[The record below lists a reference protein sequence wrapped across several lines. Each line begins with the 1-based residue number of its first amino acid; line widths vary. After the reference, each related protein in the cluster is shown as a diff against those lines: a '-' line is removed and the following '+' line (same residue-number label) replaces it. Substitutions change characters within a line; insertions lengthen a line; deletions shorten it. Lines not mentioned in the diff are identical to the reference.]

1 MSSHA
6 NSTDA
11 LALLPDVTLEVRQ
24 GTGRSASYPL
34 DSIDFLIGTVPG
46 CDLRLAG
53 SDAPAVLCLLARHA
67 QGVAIRKLAPT
78 QTILVNGRSVS
89 SMELAHGDR
98 VTLGSVEITLQVHT
112 TAVVSATHA
121 KSASQ
126 LEETQRALQEK
137 INAFRAQVVQFQH
150 EKELLQDERSR
161 LQQQDELAARD
172 RTATLEADRQQLLG
186 DLLRRDQAMQQQ
198 ARELQRE
205 IQEAARLRQ
214 ELAEQRRQLFDSHQE
229 RRDRLMKLQEEID
242 NTTFALQERE
252 KKLVLDEAN
261 AVRVRAQDIAR
272 HAELTRLV
280 EQLAADRSD
289 LESARRSWQDEID
302 AREADLRDREE
313 SLTRARVEVD
323 AKVTQ
328 YHTDILRLDRQQGSL
343 EVREAAVRQ
352 QTEEVA
358 DKQQRLSHDSAELE
372 QQVRQLDELRLKL
385 SDEADRLKQQR
396 QEQDAQV
403 QQLNQRAAIL
413 DGQQTTFAGLRSR
426 LERTREELRAQ
437 ELLLDEQRAQQA
449 ARAGEIEQRGL
460 QVQRLEAEI
469 DGERRLHE
477 QERVKWAER
486 GAVMESAVRQL
497 KETQSKFAAE
507 EERLR
512 RHAQE
517 LEERGKQLL
526 EQEGILQGR
535 LAHLVEAQE
544 RLDAERQALRD
555 RAAAAIRSEQARE
568 ALQEQLRNRA
578 LELDARQKWLH
589 DQFAEHEPKFA
600 TFAED
605 SARTEQ
611 EQLEASQRLDALRLA
626 LDDRAAKLDA
636 QHAELSGFE
645 QKYHDQL
652 AYVAQQRRSLADER
666 VQLQIAQQ
674 AALEKQA
681 LDRAEFDAL
690 RQEAQGFA
698 QQTPDLELRVRASLE
713 RLSHAREQVR
723 DHLGEIHQ
731 YVRSSQDDLEK
742 LRGKLQAEVET
753 QQQQELGLR
762 RNQDEHRLAMV
773 AFRQQ
778 LIDWQGQIAE
788 MKRQL
793 SRDGTRLER
802 KQAQVEEQARK
813 VDATTQKL
821 AKQAEDLQEQQRE
834 VADRRQ
840 EMDTHLVDMREW
852 YRRKLRDLAGI
863 PMWPGA
869 EVDAPQ
875 PALEPA
881 GEAAGEYGEDGE
893 PGIVPTSRSILAL
906 SGPIDHGDQQLGEV
920 LRDLQLIDADTLTAL
935 LAESRRQ
942 RRSLRQVLLAS
953 GAVTL
958 YQLAIIEAGNVHAL
972 MLGPVRVIDRIRTT
986 PHETI
991 YRVFDPRRG
1000 TEAVLRHLAESD
1012 MADAL
1017 RPDEFRQRFAQAIL
1031 SDPHLVHS
1039 LEVFDLHG
1047 RPAALQEWA
1056 TGLPATDWPPLA
1068 AAPGVCF
1075 RLLTQAALGL
1085 AAAHQTG
1092 LVHGHLREGL
1102 VLLTG
1107 DGVLKLSGLGE
1118 PPWLVGAGEEEA
1130 DFRDDLKALGRIVSG
1145 WCTPT
1150 GVRRGARTKP
1160 LPDGLVSVLY
1170 RLAADGAAG
1179 YRDVRELLDDLEK
1192 ASSEV
1197 PPNSEAWDRLL
1208 KYVREHG
1215 GAEILLRQSA

>member
-1 MSSHA
+1 MSSHDL
-6 NSTDA
+6 STDA

-34 DSIDFLIGTVPG
+34 GTLDFLIGTVPG

-53 SDAPAVLCLLARHA
+53 SDSPAVLCLLARHA
-67 QGVAIRKLAPT
+67 QGIAIRKLAPT

-98 VTLGSVEITLQVHT
+98 ITIGGVEITLQVHAST
-112 TAVVSATHA
+112 VVSTTHA
-121 KSASQ
+121 KLASQ
-126 LEETQRALQEK
+126 LEATQRELQDK
-137 INAFRAQVVQFQH
+137 INTFRAQVVQFQR
-150 EKELLQDERSR
+150 EKESFQRERDQ
-161 LQQQDELAARD
+161 LQQQNEAARRD
-172 RTATLEADRQQLLG
+172 QAANLEAERQRLLG
-186 DLLRRDQAMQQQ
+186 DLLRRDQASQQQ
-198 ARELQRE
+198 ASDLERDK
-205 IQEAARLRQ
+205 QETARLRQ

-229 RRDRLMKLQEEID
+229 RRDRLMAMQEEID
-242 NTTFALQERE
+242 KTALALQERE
-252 KKLVLDEAN
+252 KKLTQDEVH
-261 AVRVRAQDIAR
+261 AVRLREQDIER
-272 HAELTRLV
+272 HTELTRLV
-280 EQLAADRSD
+280 EQLTAERSAFD
-289 LESARRSWQDEID
+289 LARAGWKTEID

-313 SLTRARVEVD
+313 ALTRSRLDLD
-323 AKVTQ
+323 AKLRQ
-328 YHTDILRLDRQQGSL
+328 YQTDILRLDRQQGSL
-343 EVREAAVRQ
+343 EVRETAVRQ
-352 QTEEVA
+352 QA
-358 DKQQRLSHDSAELE
+358 DEIAEKQQRLNHDSAELE
-372 QQVRQLDELRLKL
+372 EQVRQLDELRLQL
-385 SDEADRLKQQR
+385 SDESERLKLQR

-403 QQLNQRAAIL
+403 HQLNQRAAIL

-426 LERTREELRAQ
+426 LERTREEIRAQ
-437 ELLLDEQRAQQA
+437 ELQLDEQRAQLA
-449 ARAGEIEQRGL
+449 ARADEIEQRGL
-460 QVQRLEAEI
+460 NVQRLEAEI

-486 GAVMESAVRQL
+486 GAVMESAVKQL
-497 KETQSKFAAE
+497 KETQAKFAAE

-526 EQEGILQGR
+526 EQEGIFQGR
-535 LAHLVEAQE
+535 LSHLVEAQE
-544 RLDAERQALRD
+544 RLDAERQSLRD
-555 RAAAAIRSEQARE
+555 RAASVIQSEQARE

-578 LELDARQKWLH
+578 MELESRQKWLH
-589 DQFAEHEPKFA
+589 EQFAEHEPKFA
-600 TFAED
+600 AFAEER
-605 SARTEQ
+605 ARFEQ
-611 EQLEASQRLDALRLA
+611 EQHEATQRLDALRLA

-652 AYVAQQRRSLADER
+652 AYVAQQRKSLADER
-666 VQLQIAQQ
+666 VQFQITQQ
-674 AALEKQA
+674 AALEKHA
-681 LDRAEFDAL
+681 ADRAEFDAL
-690 RQEAQGFA
+690 RLEAAGLA
-698 QQTPDLELRVRASLE
+698 QQMPDMELRVSASLE
-713 RLSHAREQVR
+713 RLKHAREQVR

-731 YVRSSQDDLEK
+731 YVRSNQDDLEK
-742 LRGKLQAEVET
+742 LRGKLQAEVELM
-753 QQQQELGLR
+753 QQQEQGLR

-813 VDATTQKL
+813 VDATSQQL
-821 AKQAEDLQEQQRE
+821 AKQAEELHEQQRE

-840 EMDTHLVDMREW
+840 EMDSHLVEMREW

-863 PMWPGA
+863 PMSAGA
-869 EVDAPQ
+869 ELDAP
-875 PALEPA
+875 PMLH
-881 GEAAGEYGEDGE
+881 EAVTEATGEDGE

-942 RRSLRQVLLAS
+942 RRSLRQVLLTS

-1000 TEAVLRHLAESD
+1000 SEAVLRHLGDAD

-1017 RPDEFRQRFAQAIL
+1017 RPDEFRQRFSQAIL
-1031 SDPHLVHS
+1031 SDPHLVHT

-1047 RPAALQEWA
+1047 RPAVLQEWA

-1102 VLLTG
+1102 LLLTG
-1107 DGVLKLSGLGE
+1107 DGVLKISGLGE
-1118 PPWLVGAGEEEA
+1118 PPWLVGSSDEDA
-1130 DFRDDLKALGRIVSG
+1130 DFREDLKSLGRIVSG

-1170 RLAADGAAG
+1170 RLAGDGDAG
-1179 YRDVRELLDDLEK
+1179 YRDARELLDDLEK
-1192 ASSEV
+1192 ASSDV